1 MRAELQ
7 GTIVPVLEES
17 LAVNAKNF
25 FCFLDGNPVSGLGHG
40 AE

>member
-1 MRAELQ
+1 MWAELQ
-7 GTIVPVLEES
+7 GAVVPVLEKS

-40 AE
+40 VE